1 MAIDTRRKRSSVLGV
16 GVAVAL
22 TLPLSD
28 GTVGPAD
35 RAHVAYSYGGIA
47 AGVPVIV
54 GLKTLSVIAGSR
66 SRSAIPGSRTRAAI
80 PGSEN

>member
-1 MAIDTRRKRSSVLGV
+1 MNTRDKRSSALGL
-16 GVAVAL
+16 GLAVTL
-22 TLPLSD
+22 VLPLTD
-28 GTVGPAD
+28 GTVATAD
-35 RAHVAYSYGGIA
+35 RAHTAYSYRGIT

-66 SRSAIPGSRTRAAI
+66 SRSAILGSRTRAAI